1 MDNDRQTRKETQTT
15 VDLQLLS
22 KVNVVKKT
30 TVLNNIV
37 KLRYITQSYK

>member
-22 KVNVVKKT
+22 KVNEVKKT